1 MKNGASMAV
10 NSGMLA
16 FNTEAVPL
24 AMCSSAQAMRAKG
37 TTLLSTAMIVTS
49 SQRRRERGKGRPSA

>member
-16 FNTEAVPL
+16 FSTEAVPL

-37 TTLLSTAMIVTS
+37 TMLLSTAMMVTS
-49 SQRRRERGKGRPSA
+49 TQRRRERGSERPNA